1 MEDGDKMT
9 IKDFLESG
17 IDLSYNRAIA
27 LTYEKFPHRHIIVEI
42 PEYLN
47 GFPEDIKIMCEES
60 FAAYLNYSLETIT
73 IEDFDGLTLC
83 LSIF

>member
-1 MEDGDKMT
+1 MT

-17 IDLSYNRAIA
+17 IDLSWNHKIA

-47 GFPEDIKIMCEES
+47 GFPEDIKIMCEKS
-60 FAAYLNYSLETIT
+60 FAVYLDYPLETLT
-73 IEDFDGLTLC
+73 VEDFDGMTLC

>member
-1 MEDGDKMT
+1 MT

-27 LTYEKFPHRHIIVEI
+27 LTYEKFPHSHIIIEI
-42 PEYLN
+42 PEYLK
-47 GFPEDIKIMCEES
+47 GFPEDVKAMCEES
-60 FAAYLNYSLETIT
+60 FAPYLDYSLETLT
-73 IEDFDGLTLC
+73 MEDFDGMTLC